1 MASQG
6 CSELNIFIVLL
17 FIRLS
22 CITILWNVPAECLA
36 YYILSLIAARIQ
48 VGHYWDRNDAHT
60 RQNTIVYNLF
70 EFSTITFW
78 AMDLKSI
85 SYHIILQHIKSYIV
99 SCIVSH
105 RAGTFHTI
113 PYHDM
118 PCHAM
123 PCHAHAHPQTCDV
136 SYDISGLKFNV
147 TEHLKYICTLSTKA
161 NNAWPLVMAMWR
173 VFPGIIC

>member
-6 CSELNIFIVLL
+6 CSELNIFIVLV

-22 CITILWNVPAECLA
+22 CITTLWNVPAECLA
-36 YYILSLIAARIQ
+36 YYILSQIAARIQ
-48 VGHYWDRNDAHT
+48 VGHYWDPNVAHT

-78 AMDLKSI
+78 AIDLKSI

-105 RAGTFHTI
+105 RAVPCWNVPYHTI
-113 PYHDM
+113 PW
-118 PCHAM
+118 HAM
-123 PCHAHAHPQTCDV
+123 PCHAVPCPCPSPDV
-136 SYDISGLKFNV
+136 L
-147 TEHLKYICTLSTKA
+147 
-161 NNAWPLVMAMWR
+161 WR
-173 VFPGIIC
+173 IIWYQWIEI